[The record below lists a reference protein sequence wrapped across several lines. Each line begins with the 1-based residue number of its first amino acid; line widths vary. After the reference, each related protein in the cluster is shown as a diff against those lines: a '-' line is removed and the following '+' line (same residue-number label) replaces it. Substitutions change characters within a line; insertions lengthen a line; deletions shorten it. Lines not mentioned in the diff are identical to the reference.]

1 MDFFEK
7 LELNR
12 LMKELDF
19 IDSDLIYKTSLL
31 KKADE
36 GFISNVNNV
45 LDTFPDLKRIIDEKN
60 NQRFANLNT
69 QVISNIPIEEP
80 IDITTSE
87 ELVITD
93 NKPTKLKSLYRQI
106 AKSTHPDKND
116 QDNLKE
122 VYILAQKAYE
132 SNDLIQILSIC
143 DSLKISYE
151 VTMEE
156 FSMIKEEID
165 IKKKRINFLEST
177 YTWKWFQEPQEDE
190 KNRIILHYLESQIS
204 K

>member
-1 MDFFEK
+1 MHINNDKMNIQLALDE
-7 LELNR
+7 LEISLDDI
-12 LMKELDF
+12 EL
-19 IDSDLIYKTSLL
+19 
-31 KKADE
+31 
-36 GFISNVNNV
+36 
-45 LDTFPDLKRIIDEKN
+45 
-60 NQRFANLNT
+60 
-69 QVISNIPIEEP
+69 
-80 IDITTSE
+80 
-87 ELVITD
+87 
-93 NKPTKLKSLYRQI
+93 TKLDQEYIKKKYHKLALRW
-106 AKSTHPDKND
+106 HPDKND

-143 DSLKISYE
+143 DSLKINYE
-151 VTMEE
+151 VTLEE
-156 FSMIKEEID
+156 FNMIKEEID